1 MIVKAFTL
9 LILVSYAIGELC
21 VNYDFEQGF
30 YELFSDNGVCNSL
43 PLWFIGKYEDLNM
56 IGENGSTTFITPSS
70 QWAASCASSF
80 VFSMKSGGT
89 IEVDI
94 YMERSHVND
103 QIQVFVSQ
111 VVAGGGSFVR
121 AKAESGVSG
130 YSANGRQTLKVTLNS
145 TDNYEGFISTVGK
158 AAPESV
164 VLVDAFRYTPPHVD
178 DTYCQDPKNV
188 LNPFSNVNTN
198 AIFSRKTTRTT
209 RRTTTTK
216 KTTTTKRTT
225 TTKKTT
231 TTRWTTASTTTT
243 NETTTYNTTTP
254 NYNTTSPV
262 YSTTLPT
269 VTSRPPY
276 IIDDRPASSATSLA
290 PLMTMLLSLTVL
302 SALCKLPS

>member
-30 YELFSDNGVCNSL
+30 NELFSDNGVCHRV

-56 IGENGSTTFITPSS
+56 IGENGSTIFIKPSS
-70 QWAASCASSF
+70 QSSASCASSF

-94 YMERSHVND
+94 YMERSDVND

-111 VVAGGGSFVR
+111 VVAGGGSIVR

-130 YSANGRQTLKVTLNS
+130 YSANGTQILKITLNG
-145 TDNYEGFISTVGK
+145 TDNYEGFISIVGK

-164 VLVDAFRYTPPHVD
+164 VLVDAFRYTPPNID

-188 LNPFSNVNTN
+188 LNPFSNVNT
-198 AIFSRKTTRTT
+198 A
-209 RRTTTTK
+209 
-216 KTTTTKRTT
+216 KRTT
-225 TTKKTT
+225 VSINA
-231 TTRWTTASTTTT
+231 TTAI
-243 NETTTYNTTTP
+243 NETTPYNATSSS
-254 NYNTTSPV
+254 YNSTSLN

-269 VTSRPPY
+269 VTSLETEKGSDGSGRRPRPP
-276 IIDDRPASSATSLA
+276 RPPISIPNSNPMNLA
-290 PLMTMLLSLTVL
+290 PIITIILSLTVL
-302 SALCKLPS
+302 SALD

>member
-30 YELFSDNGVCNSL
+30 YELFSDNGVCHSL

-70 QWAASCASSF
+70 QSSASCASSF
-80 VFSMKSGGT
+80 VFSMNSGGT

-94 YMERSHVND
+94 YMERSDVND

-130 YSANGRQTLKVTLNS
+130 YSANGTQTLKITLNG
-145 TDNYEGFISTVGK
+145 TDNYEGFISIVGK

-178 DTYCQDPKNV
+178 ASYCQDPKNV
-188 LNPFSNVNTN
+188 LNPFSNVNT
-198 AIFSRKTTRTT
+198 A
-209 RRTTTTK
+209 K
-216 KTTTTKRTT
+216 KTIVSINA
-225 TTKKTT
+225 
-231 TTRWTTASTTTT
+231 TTAI
-243 NETTTYNTTTP
+243 NETTTYNATSSS
-254 NYNTTSPV
+254 YNSTSLN

-269 VTSRPPY
+269 VTSLETEKGSDDSGRRPRPP
-276 IIDDRPASSATSLA
+276 RPPTSIPNSNPMNLA
-290 PLMTMLLSLTVL
+290 PIITIILSLTVL
-302 SALCKLPS
+302 SALD